1 MSLIERSFRERI
13 VLVGVQSWPRGL
25 SEIEESLD
33 ELASLVNTA
42 GADEVAR
49 VIQSKNVLDPAT
61 LIGTGKAEE
70 LHLLCEQV
78 DADTV
83 VFDEDLTPAQ
93 HRNLEKILGRTAID
107 RTAVILDIFA
117 QNART
122 EEGCAQVELAIL
134 KYRLP
139 RLRGRGVALSRQ
151 SAGIG
156 TRGPGETKLES
167 DRRRI
172 TRRIAGLER
181 QLKALEVKR
190 GVQRKSRER
199 SQVPSIAL
207 VGYTN
212 AGKSTLLNALTE
224 ANALVQDRL
233 FSTLDS
239 KTKKLILSNG
249 EEIIC
254 SDTVGFVKKLPHQLV
269 ESFRSTLEEVRTA
282 DLLLHVVDSHA
293 NAPEAQMEAVRQVL
307 HEVNADEVEELIVF
321 NKADLDSTQATRL
334 CNLYPGSVVVSAAM
348 KENIGELIRIIS
360 ERIHA
365 TDKCIN
371 LRIPY
376 ARGDLLDLLHKKAQI
391 ISENNCETSVE
402 LKVKIRE
409 QFMAKLS
416 PFTVTDDSYGNEHLV
431 IDNLLQ

>member
-1 MSLIERSFRERI
+1 MTLIERSFRERI

-25 SEIEESLD
+25 REVEESLD

-70 LHLLCEQV
+70 LHLLCESV

-122 EEGCAQVELAIL
+122 EEGCTQVELAIL
-134 KYRLP
+134 RYRLP
-139 RLRGRGVALSRQ
+139 RLRGKGVSLSKQ

-181 QLKALEVKR
+181 QLKELEVKR
-190 GVQRKSRER
+190 NVQRRSRGR
-199 SQVPSIAL
+199 SEIPSVAL

-233 FSTLDS
+233 FSTLDP
-239 KTKKLILSNG
+239 KTKKLFLAGG
-249 EEIIC
+249 EEIVC

-269 ESFRSTLEEVRTA
+269 ESFHSTLEEVRTA

-293 NAPEAQMEAVRQVL
+293 ADPKAQMEAVRYVL
-307 HEVNADEVEELIVF
+307 HEVGADEVEELIVL
-321 NKADLDSTQATRL
+321 NKSDLDPAQALRL
-334 CNLYPGSVVVSAAM
+334 ANLYPDSVTVSAAR
-348 KENIGELIRIIS
+348 KENIDGLTKKIS
-360 ERIHA
+360 DCLHA
-365 TDKCIN
+365 NDQCIK

-376 ARGDLLDLLHKKAQI
+376 DRGDLMDLLHKKSQI
-391 ISENNCETSVE
+391 VSENN
-402 LKVKIRE
+402 RE
-409 QFMAKLS
+409 QFVEITAKVRQQFVARLS
-416 PFTVTDDSYGNEHLV
+416 PFMDADALNKS
-431 IDNLLQ
+431 